1 MLAAQRIVLGVTG
14 SVACYKA
21 VDLASKLTQAGA
33 VVDVILTRA
42 AQEFVRPL
50 AFRGI
55 THQPVVTDLFDSG
68 SELAVEHVALAERA
82 NIVIVAPATA
92 NVIARMANGLADD
105 ALTCT
110 ILATRAPVVVA
121 PAMDAYM
128 YDNPATQENIKRLR
142 ERGVT
147 IVGPAHGHLASGLT
161 GIGRM
166 APVEE
171 IMGVASMVQGRAK
184 GDLAGRRIVVTAGGT
199 QEPID
204 PVRFVGN
211 RSSGKMGFAIA
222 EAARDRG
229 ARVTLITA
237 PTYLPDPPGIE
248 TMRVQSAREMQAAVQ
263 KAMADADAL
272 TMAAAVAD
280 YRPTRTASQKIKKTQ
295 DTLTVDLV
303 KNPDILAEIRGD
315 FVRVGFAAESQ
326 DVIANAQAKLRSKG
340 LDIIVANDVSA
351 RDSGFSVDTN
361 RVTLLDKSGQTEHLP
376 LLLKIEVAHR
386 ILDRVAQLLR
396 ERGKKPART

>member
-1 MLAAQRIVLGVTG
+1 
-14 SVACYKA
+14 
-21 VDLASKLTQAGA
+21 
-33 VVDVILTRA
+33 
-42 AQEFVRPL
+42 
-50 AFRGI
+50 
-55 THQPVVTDLFDSG
+55 
-68 SELAVEHVALAERA
+68 
-82 NIVIVAPATA
+82 
-92 NVIARMANGLADD
+92 ARMANGLADD

-237 PTYLPDPPGIE
+237 PTYLPDPAGVE
-248 TMRVQSAREMQAAVQ
+248 TVRVQSAREMQAAVQ
-263 KAMADADAL
+263 KAVADADAL

-340 LDIIVANDVSA
+340 LDMIVANDVSA

-361 RVTLLDKSGQTEHLP
+361 RVTLLDRSGQTEHLP

>member
-14 SVACYKA
+14 SIASYKA
-21 VDLASKLTQAGA
+21 IDLASKLTQAGA
-33 VVDVILTRA
+33 VVDVILTRS

-92 NVIARMANGLADD
+92 NIIARMANGLADD

-237 PTYLPDPPGIE
+237 PT
-248 TMRVQSAREMQAAVQ
+248 
-263 KAMADADAL
+263 
-272 TMAAAVAD
+272 
-280 YRPTRTASQKIKKTQ
+280 
-295 DTLTVDLV
+295 
-303 KNPDILAEIRGD
+303 
-315 FVRVGFAAESQ
+315 
-326 DVIANAQAKLRSKG
+326 
-340 LDIIVANDVSA
+340 
-351 RDSGFSVDTN
+351 
-361 RVTLLDKSGQTEHLP
+361 
-376 LLLKIEVAHR
+376 
-386 ILDRVAQLLR
+386 
-396 ERGKKPART
+396 

>member
-14 SVACYKA
+14 SIACYKA

-33 VVDVILTRA
+33 VVDVIMTRS
-42 AQEFVRPL
+42 AQEFVRPI
-50 AFRGI
+50 AFRSV
-55 THQPVVTDLFDSG
+55 THQPVVTDLFDPE

-82 NIVIVAPATA
+82 DVVIVAPATA
-92 NVIARMANGLADD
+92 NVIAKMANGLADD

-110 ILATRAPVVVA
+110 LLATRAPVVVA
-121 PAMDAYM
+121 PAMDAHM
-128 YDNPATQENIKRLR
+128 YDNPATQENLKRLR

-161 GIGRM
+161 GMGRM

-171 IMGVASMVQGRAK
+171 IMAVASMVQGRAK
-184 GDLAGRRIVVTAGGT
+184 GDLAGRSIVVTAGGT

-237 PTYLPDPPGIE
+237 PTYLPDPAGVE
-248 TMRVQSAREMQAAVQ
+248 TVRVQSAREMQAAVQ
-263 KAMADADAL
+263 KAVADADAL

-280 YRPTRTASQKIKKTQ
+280 YRPTKTASQKIKKTQ
-295 DTLTVDLV
+295 DTLTVELV
-303 KNPDILAEIRGD
+303 KNPDILAELRGD

-326 DVIANAQAKLRSKG
+326 DVIANAQAKLRRKN
-340 LDIIVANDVSA
+340 LDMIVANDVSA
-351 RDSGFSVDTN
+351 RDSGFTVDTN
-361 RVTLLDKSGQTEHLP
+361 RVTILDRLGRTEELP
-376 LLLKIEVAHR
+376 LLLKSQVAHR
-386 ILDRVAQLLR
+386 ILDRVVRLLEKR
-396 ERGKKPART
+396 RKKPART